1 MSAMYAYLFLEL
13 AIVAYVIGFGWEHW
27 SLKELFSGPMLR
39 AALGLAVVWFILDQ
53 IAVSLGLWSF
63 PDRGTMPVRIF
74 SLPIEEYIIFFLHTV
89 VCFVLV
95 NRYTQIEK

>member
-1 MSAMYAYLFLEL
+1 MSATYAYLFLEF

-27 SLKELFSGPMLR
+27 SLKELFSGPILS

-53 IAVSLGLWSF
+53 IAVSLGLWNF
-63 PDRGTMPVRIF
+63 PARGTMPVRFF

-95 NRYTQIEK
+95 NRYTQVER